1 MSYICQTRRSPG
13 QKKWNLA
20 LAKYCGIV
28 YNVYVKTRHEDI
40 EQRLKRA
47 VLESDMSRYQIAKI
61 SGVSEA
67 QLSFF
72 VNGKRTLT
80 LPVAAKLAEVL
91 GLELRPKKK

>member
-1 MSYICQTRRSPG
+1 M
-13 QKKWNLA
+13 
-20 LAKYCGIV
+20 V
-28 YNVYVKTRHEDI
+28 YNRNMKARREDI
-40 EQRLKRA
+40 DQRLRRA
-47 VLESDMSRYQIAKI
+47 VLESGMSRYEIAKI

-91 GLELRPKKK
+91 GLELRLKKK

>member
-1 MSYICQTRRSPG
+1 MKKRR
-13 QKKWNLA
+13 
-20 LAKYCGIV
+20 
-28 YNVYVKTRHEDI
+28 EDI
-40 EQRLKRA
+40 ERRLKRA

-72 VNGKRTLT
+72 VNGKRSLT

-91 GLELRPKKK
+91 GLELRPKTRQ